1 VQANQQR
8 VPGGIRT
15 PNLLIRS
22 FALNV
27 FRSALVCA
35 DMHAENS
42 SFSDEESQSL
52 LSTQRNK
59 SGSSLNTKSGTQ
71 VANKIARGVGKNDS
85 RYWRSRIYRPINA
98 RGEVSPHYSMRL
110 QTRKRRMAFSLGT
123 GNADA
128 AARKAANVY
137 TDFLTL
143 GVEAALAKYRPQK
156 TTDRIA
162 TVGEWIQAARSV
174 ATVNPATFALY
185 AAALRKIAGDIIR
198 VKRNRKRFGPKGGG
212 ARTYREAIDAA
223 PLALLSPAAI
233 QKWRIEYV
241 KRAKTPAEQRSRM
254 TSCNSTLRQARS
266 LFGKK
271 ITRFVPLP
279 EPPPFQHVEFF
290 PRQSAKYFSRIDAKA
305 ILTKAQ
311 SELAETD
318 SPAFL
323 VVLLALAAGLRKGE
337 IDTLGWH
344 QIDFEREVI
353 RVEHTDTAS
362 LKSADSR
369 GEVPIDA
376 GVVELLRGFR
386 ARAGGAF
393 VIEGGD
399 GVSGPRA
406 WGRHYRVQNVFDRVT
421 GWLRGHGVTAKKPL
435 HELRKELGALI
446 TAEHGIYAASRVL
459 RHADLSTTAAH
470 YTDLKTRPTIP
481 VGEWLTPDNVV
492 PMSIRQRRNAT
503 SKAKVRAQ

>member
-1 VQANQQR
+1 
-8 VPGGIRT
+8 
-15 PNLLIRS
+15 
-22 FALNV
+22 
-27 FRSALVCA
+27 
-35 DMHAENS
+35 MHTEKS
-42 SFSDEESQSL
+42 SFSEVVPPTPI
-52 LSTQRNK
+52 STQRNRSGSDLNIK
-59 SGSSLNTKSGTQ
+59 SGKP
-71 VANKIARGVGKNDS
+71 VANTLSRGAGKNDS
-85 RYWRSRIYRPINA
+85 RYWRKRIYRPFNA
-98 RGEVSPHYSMRL
+98 RGEASPHYSMRL
-110 QTRKRRMAFSLGT
+110 QMRGNRWSFSLGT
-123 GNADA
+123 GNAEA

-156 TTDRIA
+156 AADSIA
-162 TVGEWIQAARSV
+162 TVGQWIEAARSV

-185 AAALRKIAGDIIR
+185 AAALRKIVGDIIK

-212 ARTYREAIDAA
+212 AQAYRKAIDAA
-223 PLALLSPAAI
+223 PLALLSPTAI
-233 QKWRIEYV
+233 QKWRLEYV

-271 ITRFVPLP
+271 IAKFVPLP

-305 ILTKAQ
+305 LLTTAQ
-311 SELAETD
+311 SELAEKD

-323 VVLLALAAGLRKGE
+323 VILIALATGLRKGE
-337 IDTLGWH
+337 IDTLAWH
-344 QIDFEREVI
+344 QIDFNRGVV
-353 RVEHTDTAS
+353 RVEHTDTAT

-376 GVVELLRGFR
+376 SVVELLRGFH
-386 ARAGGAF
+386 ARKTGAF
-393 VIEGGD
+393 VIECGD
-399 GVSGPRA
+399 NLSGPRA
-406 WGRHYRVQNVFDRVT
+406 WGRHYRAQSVFDRVT
-421 GWLRGHGVTAKKPL
+421 VWLRKHGVTAKKPL

-459 RHADLSTTAAH
+459 RHADLATTAAH

-481 VGEWLTPDNVV
+481 VGEWLTPKNVV
-492 PMSIRQRRNAT
+492 PMKRERRRKAT
-503 SKAKVRAQ
+503 A

>member
-1 VQANQQR
+1 MR
-8 VPGGIRT
+8 GGRW
-15 PNLLIRS
+15 S
-22 FALNV
+22 
-27 FRSALVCA
+27 
-35 DMHAENS
+35 
-42 SFSDEESQSL
+42 
-52 LSTQRNK
+52 
-59 SGSSLNTKSGTQ
+59 
-71 VANKIARGVGKNDS
+71 
-85 RYWRSRIYRPINA
+85 
-98 RGEVSPHYSMRL
+98 
-110 QTRKRRMAFSLGT
+110 FSLGT
-123 GNADA
+123 GNAEA

-143 GVEAALAKYRPQK
+143 GVEAALAKHRPQK
-156 TTDRIA
+156 ATENIA
-162 TVGEWIQAARSV
+162 TVGQWIEAARLV
-174 ATVNPATFALY
+174 ATTNPATFALY
-185 AAALRKIAGDIIR
+185 AAALRKIVGDIIR

-212 ARTYREAIDAA
+212 ARAYRQAIDAA

-233 QKWRIEYV
+233 QKWRLEYV

-279 EPPPFQHVEFF
+279 ESAPFQHVEFF

-305 ILTKAQ
+305 LLTRAQ
-311 SELAETD
+311 SELAEKD
-318 SPAFL
+318 PAAFL
-323 VVLLALAAGLRKGE
+323 VVLIALAAGLRKGE
-337 IDTLGWH
+337 IDTLAWH
-344 QIDFEREVI
+344 QIDFERGLI

-376 GVVELLRGFR
+376 SLVGILRGFH
-386 ARAGGAF
+386 ARKTGAF

-399 GVSGPRA
+399 GISGPRA
-406 WGRHYRVQNVFDRVT
+406 WGRNYRVQNVFDRVT
-421 GWLRGHGVTAKKPL
+421 AWLRKHGVTAKKPL

-446 TAEHGIYAASRVL
+446 TSEHGIYAASRVL

-481 VGEWLTPDNVV
+481 VGEWLMPENVV
-492 PMSIRQRRNAT
+492 PMKRNRQRRKAT
-503 SKAKVRAQ
+503 A

>member
-1 VQANQQR
+1 MHTEKAQFSEVIHQRNDGTQQ
-8 VPGGIRT
+8 
-15 PNLLIRS
+15 
-22 FALNV
+22 
-27 FRSALVCA
+27 
-35 DMHAENS
+35 
-42 SFSDEESQSL
+42 
-52 LSTQRNK
+52 NK
-59 SGSSLNTKSGTQ
+59 SGASLNTKSGKR
-71 VANKIARGVGKNDS
+71 VANTLTRGVGKNDS
-85 RYWRSRIYRPINA
+85 RYWRSRIHRPINA
-98 RGEVSPHYSMRL
+98 RGEPSPHYSMRL
-110 QTRKRRMAFSLGT
+110 QMRGQRMSFSLGT
-123 GNADA
+123 GNAES

-143 GVEAALAKYRPQK
+143 GVEAALAKHRPQK
-156 TTDRIA
+156 AAEGIA
-162 TVGEWIQAARSV
+162 TVGQWIEAARSV
-174 ATVNPATFALY
+174 ATTNSATFALY
-185 AAALRKIAGDIIR
+185 AAALRKIVGDIIR

-212 ARTYREAIDAA
+212 AQEYRRAIDAA
-223 PLALLSPAAI
+223 SLTLLDPAAI
-233 QKWRIEYV
+233 QKWRMEYV

-305 ILTKAQ
+305 LLTKAQ
-311 SELAETD
+311 SELAEKD

-323 VVLLALAAGLRKGE
+323 VVLIALAAGLRKGE
-337 IDTLGWH
+337 IDTLAWH
-344 QIDFEREVI
+344 QIDFDRGLI

-376 GVVELLRGFR
+376 SVVELLRGFR
-386 ARAGGAF
+386 ARATGTF

-399 GVSGPRA
+399 NVSGPRT
-406 WGRHYRVQNVFDRVT
+406 WGRNYRVQSVFDRVT
-421 GWLRGHGVTAKKPL
+421 AWLRKHGVAAKKPL

-481 VGEWLTPDNVV
+481 VGEWLIPENVV
-492 PMSIRQRRNAT
+492 PMKLSHRRKAT
-503 SKAKVRAQ
+503 SGAKVGAR

>member
-1 VQANQQR
+1 
-8 VPGGIRT
+8 
-15 PNLLIRS
+15 
-22 FALNV
+22 
-27 FRSALVCA
+27 
-35 DMHAENS
+35 
-42 SFSDEESQSL
+42 
-52 LSTQRNK
+52 
-59 SGSSLNTKSGTQ
+59 
-71 VANKIARGVGKNDS
+71 
-85 RYWRSRIYRPINA
+85 
-98 RGEVSPHYSMRL
+98 MRL
-110 QTRKRRMAFSLGT
+110 QMRGNRWSFSLGT
-123 GNADA
+123 GNAEA

-156 TTDRIA
+156 AADSIA
-162 TVGEWIQAARSV
+162 TVGQWIEAARSV

-185 AAALRKIAGDIIR
+185 AAALRKIVGDIIK

-212 ARTYREAIDAA
+212 AQAYRKAIDAA
-223 PLALLSPAAI
+223 PLALLSPTAI
-233 QKWRIEYV
+233 QKWRLEYV

-271 ITRFVPLP
+271 IAKFVPLP

-305 ILTKAQ
+305 LLTTAQ
-311 SELAETD
+311 SELAEKD

-323 VVLLALAAGLRKGE
+323 VILIALATGLRKGE
-337 IDTLGWH
+337 IDTLAWH
-344 QIDFEREVI
+344 QIDFNRGVV
-353 RVEHTDTAS
+353 RVEHTDTAT

-376 GVVELLRGFR
+376 SVVELLRGFH
-386 ARAGGAF
+386 ARKTGAF
-393 VIEGGD
+393 VIECGD
-399 GVSGPRA
+399 NLSGPRA
-406 WGRHYRVQNVFDRVT
+406 WGRHYRAQSVFDRVT
-421 GWLRGHGVTAKKPL
+421 VWLRKHGVTAKKPL

-459 RHADLSTTAAH
+459 RHADLATTAAH

-481 VGEWLTPDNVV
+481 VGEWLTPKNVV
-492 PMSIRQRRNAT
+492 PMKRERRRKAT
-503 SKAKVRAQ
+503 A